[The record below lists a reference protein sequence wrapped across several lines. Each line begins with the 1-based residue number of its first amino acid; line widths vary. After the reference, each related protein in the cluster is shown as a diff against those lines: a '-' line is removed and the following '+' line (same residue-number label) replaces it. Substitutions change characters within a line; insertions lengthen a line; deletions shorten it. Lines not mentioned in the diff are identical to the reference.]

1 MSRPHAPC
9 VLALL
14 VLTAGT
20 AAAQNGRKVPI
31 ERDLDRYQRL
41 EDRLERNGTG
51 SVVPYDGYGYGYA
64 YGVSGNRRYA
74 PGAGVA
80 APNVPGFD
88 GPPGG
93 VLRDSVGNSGPLP
106 PGSPVNAGNE

>member
-1 MSRPHAPC
+1 MPRL
-9 VLALL
+9 LAASSLIL
-14 VLTAGT
+14 ATLAAGD
-20 AAAQNGRKVPI
+20 ALAQSGRGIPV

-51 SVVPYDGYGYGYA
+51 SLGPYPGYGYA
-64 YGVSGNRRYA
+64 YGVTRNRRYA

-80 APNVPGFD
+80 APQVPGFD

-93 VLRDSVGNSGPLP
+93 FLRDSVGNSGPLP

>member
-1 MSRPHAPC
+1 MSRPLLP
-9 VLALL
+9 LALAL
-14 VLTAGT
+14 VAFGSG
-20 AAAQNGRKVPI
+20 AALAQNGRKVPI

-51 SVVPYDGYGYGYA
+51 SIGGYYDGYGYYGY
-64 YGVSGNRRYA
+64 GRRSA
-74 PGAGVA
+74 LPGAGVA
-80 APNVPGFD
+80 APHVPGFD

-93 VLRDSVGNSGPLP
+93 YLRDSVSNSGPLP